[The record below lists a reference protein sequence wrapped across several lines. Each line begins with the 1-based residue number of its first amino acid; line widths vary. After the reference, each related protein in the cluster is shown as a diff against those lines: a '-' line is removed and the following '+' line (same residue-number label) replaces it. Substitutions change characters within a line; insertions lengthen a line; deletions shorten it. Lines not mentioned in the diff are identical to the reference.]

1 MDNGNGRP
9 QLAPIATTGTVKTG
23 EYATEWVIDY
33 RYAEITLEE
42 GKTVVTFRNTGE
54 DNSALNLGSGVT
66 YYFEIQ
72 ANTICD
78 TSDARNT
85 MGTTRLDEFTTV
97 FAQVNLSVVNTSTI
111 DVYGIADPVDVN
123 AVWRLET
130 AATDRVDASVDW
142 DMLIWTDTN
151 LSFNLYRRIDGGNW
165 EKLDTEKTIM
175 ISSATEGFLGLSLTQ
190 DFLKPNQP
198 MVDFDPLNELKDCE
212 FAIEFTV
219 VEGQDDPLAWNG
231 RVNIRVDIVAGT
243 SNNLRL
249 ISTSVNESNWDDVV
263 GEGRVSEISLPEDF
277 TIIVPFSDQSV
288 PYFTS
293 GYPQFEP
300 GATDVEMSLLLNRP
314 GTIYY

>member
-1 MDNGNGRP
+1 MGGAAEEDARNAMETFLRNSIHLYVDNGNGRP

-111 DVYGIADPVDVN
+111 HHI
-123 AVWRLET
+123 T
-130 AATDRVDASVDW
+130 AW
-142 DMLIWTDTN
+142 
-151 LSFNLYRRIDGGNW
+151 
-165 EKLDTEKTIM
+165 
-175 ISSATEGFLGLSLTQ
+175 Q
-190 DFLKPNQP
+190 
-198 MVDFDPLNELKDCE
+198 
-212 FAIEFTV
+212 
-219 VEGQDDPLAWNG
+219 
-231 RVNIRVDIVAGT
+231 
-243 SNNLRL
+243 
-249 ISTSVNESNWDDVV
+249 
-263 GEGRVSEISLPEDF
+263 
-277 TIIVPFSDQSV
+277 
-288 PYFTS
+288 
-293 GYPQFEP
+293 
-300 GATDVEMSLLLNRP
+300 
-314 GTIYY
+314 